1 MRTIFIF
8 FGQICSYIIPHC
20 LFNSWEAIKKCI
32 FTGYMKNKFK
42 YIGKNTLLS
51 TSGTYRDTDCIYI
64 GHNCSIGTDS
74 NITAWKNYYH
84 TNQQFAPEIHIGNHC
99 DIGPQSHI
107 TAINRIV
114 LGDNV
119 LTGPRV
125 LITDNSHG
133 ESNIEFLDIAPKYR
147 PLFTYGP
154 VIIEDNVW
162 IGEGAMI
169 MPNVHI
175 GKGSIIAA
183 NSVVTKDVPPYSI
196 AAGIPAKVIRTM
208 TKTKEQYETSQQS

>member
-1 MRTIFIF
+1 MKIILTFI
-8 FGQICSYIIPHC
+8 GRICSLFIPRS
-20 LFNSWEAIKKCI
+20 LFYSWIAVKKCI

-42 YIGKNTLLS
+42 HIGKNTLLS
-51 TSGTYRDTDCIYI
+51 TNSTYHDTDCIWI
-64 GHNCSIGTDS
+64 GDDCSIGDY
-74 NITAWKNYYH
+74 NILTAWKKYSH
-84 TNQQFAPEIHIGNHC
+84 TNQQFTPEIHIGNHC

-114 LGDNV
+114 IGNNV

-133 ESNIEFLDIAPKYR
+133 EANIELLDIAPKCR
-147 PLFTYGP
+147 PLFTSGP

-169 MPNVHI
+169 MPNVYI

-183 NSVVTKDVPPYSI
+183 NSVVTKDIPPYSI
-196 AAGIPAKVIRTM
+196 AAGVPAKVIRTM
-208 TKTKEQYETSQQS
+208 TNQ